1 MAERAEI
8 IFTPYNYLIDPNLRH
23 AFGKKFDWKN
33 AILLFD
39 EAHNVEQA
47 CASVASF
54 DLPAAHLAQA
64 VREAQEAF
72 ELAAKEEEHDLAKNE
87 NEQTLRFNARGRE
100 KHDGFGGD
108 GGKLGVNGMKHDRS
122 SGVDDEN
129 KRTALDYKTLRG
141 MLLALESKIARELY
155 ENGAGEANSKEGRE
169 LVKGP
174 EHFFAMLSALKITD
188 HASDLKGGGTV
199 KMLTD
204 LARCACVLLAGEAAG
219 VGQKSK
225 ATAKSFRLTE
235 VADAL
240 DKAFAL
246 RKNGSLDQFR
256 LRIGVPPG
264 DGGGSDFQN
273 GQQNGQKNGS
283 SNQSK
288 ATIGPT
294 LSFWCFTPGVVMKA
308 LKAAGVR
315 CVILTS
321 GTLSP
326 MTSFAS
332 ELSIPFPIRLENP
345 HVIQSDQ
352 VWGGVVPV
360 GPSGVRL
367 NSSYRFRDTETVR
380 ISQSPHSASLIAH
393 TRTRRDGSLPITL
406 TVYSYTS
413 RPTDTFAFYRISTEP
428 NSGTPSLTLRES
440 SRTACLFSF
449 QATA

>member
-1 MAERAEI
+1 
-8 IFTPYNYLIDPNLRH
+8 
-23 AFGKKFDWKN
+23 
-33 AILLFD
+33 
-39 EAHNVEQA
+39 
-47 CASVASF
+47 
-54 DLPAAHLAQA
+54 
-64 VREAQEAF
+64 
-72 ELAAKEEEHDLAKNE
+72 
-87 NEQTLRFNARGRE
+87 
-100 KHDGFGGD
+100 
-108 GGKLGVNGMKHDRS
+108 
-122 SGVDDEN
+122 VDDEN

-380 ISQSPHSASLIAH
+380 ISQSPHSASLNAH